1 MRMQIKNEFQAP
13 RFRSFHAIA
22 ASRGDGLHPELLKV
36 FERLAKG
43 ADTNLSQ
50 AVETSE
56 GCGFPIDFASK
67 NIAADRE
74 ALKKA

>member
-1 MRMQIKNEFQAP
+1 MPIKNECQTP

-22 ASRGDGLHPELLKV
+22 ASRGDGLHPELLKL

-50 AVETSE
+50 SVEASK
-56 GCGFPIDFASK
+56 GCGLPTDFTSK
-67 NIAADRE
+67 NIAPDRE
-74 ALKKA
+74 PLKKA

>member
-1 MRMQIKNEFQAP
+1 MPIKNEFQAP

-22 ASRGDGLHPELLKV
+22 ASRGDGLHPELVKL

-50 AVETSE
+50 SVEGLLT
-56 GCGFPIDFASK
+56 DVASK
-67 NIAADRE
+67 DVAPDLRSA
-74 ALKKA
+74 KKL

>member
-1 MRMQIKNEFQAP
+1 MPIKNEFQAP

-22 ASRGDGLHPELLKV
+22 ASRGDGLHPELLKL
-36 FERLAKG
+36 FERLTKG

-50 AVETSE
+50 SVE
-56 GCGFPIDFASK
+56 GLLNDFASK
-67 NIAADRE
+67 DVAPDRE

>member
-1 MRMQIKNEFQAP
+1 MPIKNEFRAP

-22 ASRGDGLHPELLKV
+22 ALRGDGLHPELLKL

-50 AVETSE
+50 SVEASE
-56 GCGFPIDFASK
+56 GCGFPNRLRLEQHRGRS
-67 NIAADRE
+67 E